1 VLKLTEK
8 IVYVNGEFVE
18 EGNARISPFNRGF
31 LYGDGLFETVRSY
44 RGRLFALEDHF
55 LRLKESADFL
65 RVPIPFDL
73 KQLREL
79 LLCLI
84 KKNRLEKR
92 DGRIRINLA
101 RGGGRRGLF
110 AEEGAPSEVVITAEA
125 VPPVIERIQ
134 REGVKLVI
142 IRDIRIDSRSPLS
155 SHKTFNY
162 IPGVLGLFQVEAE
175 GGDEGVF
182 LNYEGNVIEGVTSNV
197 FMVKGGRLFTPPI
210 SSGLLPG
217 ITRKKVIEVA
227 QDAGFDLCESDI
239 SAGELFSAHE
249 IFITSSV
256 REVVPVVALDA
267 KTFQVGEV
275 TRTIQNAYKR
285 HLQEAL

>member
-1 VLKLTEK
+1 MTEK

-18 EGNARISPFNRGF
+18 EAKAGISPFNRGF

-44 RGRLFALEDHF
+44 GGRLFALEDHF
-55 LRLKESADFL
+55 LRMGESAAFL
-65 RVPIPFDL
+65 RIPLPFDL
-73 KQLREL
+73 EQLQGL
-79 LLCLI
+79 LLLLL
-84 KKNRLEKR
+84 KKNNLEKD

-101 RGGGRRGLF
+101 RGEGKRGLS
-110 AEEGAPSEVVITAEA
+110 ATAGVPSDAVITVEA
-125 VPPVIERIQ
+125 VPPGIELIQ
-134 REGVKLVI
+134 RKGTKLVI
-142 IRDIRIDSRSPLS
+142 IRDIRIDSRSPLA

-197 FMVKGGRLFTPPI
+197 FMVKDGKLFTPPL

-227 QDAGFDLCESDI
+227 QNAGFDLCESDI
-239 SAGELFSAHE
+239 SADELFSAHE